1 MSITLKSLCYRA
13 VTMALVGVDNDGSYI
28 ETGEMLAETL
38 VPQVTQAVVRD
49 AAADPLRVQQVQTTV
64 TLTFADGIATLP
76 TNVLTEFLGC
86 STIDDPADDLAGPLT
101 GYMPWVDFRNGFD
114 DRQGGYAVHPSGSL
128 YYAPYGMPYD
138 PSGTNFAGD
147 ILLTTPADVTIPSD
161 PDEVIVVSPEIE
173 DAIVTALASSIKS
186 EAAWQNLSSRL
197 NPGDNE
203 D

>member
-13 VTMALVGVDNDGSYI
+13 VTMALVGIDNDGSYI

-64 TLTFADGIATLP
+64 PLSFSNGIAILP
-76 TNVLTEFLGC
+76 TNVLTEFLCC
-86 STIDDPADDLAGPLT
+86 STMDDPADDLAGPLT

-147 ILLTTPADVTIPSD
+147 ILLTTPCDIVFSSD
-161 PDEVIVVSPEIE
+161 PDSVIAIQPEIE
-173 DAIVTALASSIKS
+173 DQLVTSLASAIRSADAWTSISTRLPK
-186 EAAWQNLSSRL
+186 EAS
-197 NPGDNE
+197 
-203 D
+203 